1 MVDDRLPLR
10 DAAAELD
17 VHYQTAY
24 KWVTSG
30 ALPATMVRGRYVID
44 RADLAEFTTRRD
56 APVEPRVRTAAR
68 RPERLDRA
76 ADRLHTALTAGDEP
90 AKRRIAVSLIERG
103 VPFAAVI
110 QDVISPALRR
120 IGAAWVAG
128 DSTIWVEHRA
138 SAIVERLLGHLQR
151 ETRGRRRG
159 TVVSAAMSGDL
170 HNLPSAMAAAALRED
185 NWAVEH
191 LGCDVPGEELVD
203 FCAKHD
209 VDLVVITV
217 TTAGVAASAERT
229 AQVLRATGIPTL
241 VGGASRTLDD
251 LLVEAR
257 ASVRAGSRSLSA
269 VRPAQRPLPS
279 TSAHGGTTERE

>member
-1 MVDDRLPLR
+1 
-10 DAAAELD
+10 

-44 RADLAEFTTRRD
+44 RAALTEFATRRD
-56 APVEPRVRTAAR
+56 EPAEPRVRTAAR

-90 AKRRIAVSLIERG
+90 EVRRIAVSLIEKG
-103 VPFAAVI
+103 VPLAAVI
-110 QDVISPALRR
+110 QGAISPALRR
-120 IGAAWVAG
+120 IGAAWSAG
-128 DSTIWVEHRA
+128 DSSIWVEHRA
-138 SAIVERLLGHLQR
+138 SAIVERLLGALAR

-159 TVVSAAMSGDL
+159 TVVTAAMSGDL
-170 HNLPSAMAAAALRED
+170 HDLPSAMATAALRED
-185 NWAVEH
+185 NWAVQH
-191 LGCDVPGEELVD
+191 LGCDVPAEELVD
-203 FCAKHD
+203 FCAGHD

-217 TTAGVAASAERT
+217 TASGAAASAERT
-229 AQVLRATGIPTL
+229 AEVLRATGIPTL

-257 ASVRAGSRSLSA
+257 AAVRA
-269 VRPAQRPLPS
+269 
-279 TSAHGGTTERE
+279 